1 MDGFDM
7 MDSGTDGPIV
17 TIRKADAMH
26 ADFVLSNVDLAFANS
41 IRRIILAEV
50 PTLAID
56 LVEVIA
62 NSSVL
67 PDELLSHRL
76 GLIPLESSN
85 IDEKMLYTRDCDCD
99 GYCERCSVV
108 LTLVAKCTGD
118 QNVTVYAR
126 DLAVAAG
133 AQLGNPV
140 LSDEAGKGSII
151 CKLRKGQEL
160 NLKCIAKKGIAKEHA
175 KWQPCAAVSFEYDP
189 HNKLKHV
196 DYWYETD
203 AKTEWPKSANAPWEE
218 PPAENEPFD
227 FSAVPTKFYIDVETV
242 GSLQPDEVLRQGI
255 KYLQEKLATVIA
267 GVNKTAGA
275 GAGGANGGGDVNGM
289 DQDGYGGARSPDMGD
304 ANGYRNF
311 NDGYVTPYGGAGGG
325 GAGAQ
330 TPFGGYGGGGY
341 SNGWP

>member
-7 MDSGTDGPIV
+7 IDSGTDGPSV
-17 TIRKADAMH
+17 TIRKAEASH

-56 LVEVIA
+56 LVEVIG
-62 NSSVL
+62 NTSVL
-67 PDELLSHRL
+67 PDELLAHRL
-76 GLIPLESSN
+76 GLIPLDSTN
-85 IDEKMLYTRDCDCD
+85 IDDKLLYTRDCDCD

-126 DLAVAAG
+126 DLAVTAG

-140 LSDEAGKGSII
+140 ITDEGQKGSII

-160 NLKCIAKKGIAKEHA
+160 NIKCIAKKGIAKEHA

-189 HNKLKHV
+189 WNKLKHV

-203 AKTEWPKSANAPWEE
+203 AKAEWPKSANAGWEE
-218 PPAENEPFD
+218 PPQENEPFD
-227 FSAVPTKFYIDVETV
+227 YDAAPTKFYMDVETV
-242 GSLQPDEVLRQGI
+242 GSLPPDEILRQGV
-255 KYLQEKLATVIA
+255 KYLQEKLANVIA
-267 GVNKTAGA
+267 GVQKTAGA
-275 GAGGANGGGDVNGM
+275 NGVSAAAGDVSGM
-289 DQDGYGGARSPDMGD
+289 DDGYGGARSPDMGD
-304 ANGYRNF
+304 ANGYGRNF
-311 NDGYVTPYGGAGGG
+311 NDGYVTPYGGAGGVG
-325 GAGAQ
+325 GAQ

-341 SNGWP
+341 SNGW

>member
-7 MDSGTDGPIV
+7 IDSEGGGPQI
-17 TIRKADAMH
+17 TIRKADSMH

-56 LVEVIA
+56 LVEVL
-62 NSSVL
+62 NNTSVL
-67 PDELLSHRL
+67 PDELLAHRL

-85 IDEKMLYTRDCDCD
+85 IDDKLLYTRDCDCD

-140 LSDEAGKGSII
+140 ITDEARKGAII

-160 NLKCIAKKGIAKEHA
+160 NLKCVAKKGIAKEHA
-175 KWQPCAAVSFEYDP
+175 KWQPCAAVAFEYDP
-189 HNKLKHV
+189 WNKLKHV

-203 AKTEWPKSANAPWEE
+203 AKAEWPKSLNSDWEE
-218 PPAENEPFD
+218 PPQENEPFD
-227 FSAVPTKFYIDVETV
+227 YNAQPNRFYIDVESV
-242 GSLQPDEVLRQGI
+242 GSLQPDEILRQGI
-255 KYLQEKLATVIA
+255 KYLQEKLASVIA
-267 GVNKTAGA
+267 GVQKTAGQTTA
-275 GAGGANGGGDVNGM
+275 ANTGDVNGIEG
-289 DQDGYGGARSPDMGD
+289 GYGGARSPDMGD
-304 ANGYRNF
+304 TNGYGRNF
-311 NDGYVTPYGGAGGG
+311 DDGFTTPYAGGG
-325 GAGAQ
+325 GAGGAGAN
-330 TPFGGYGGGGY
+330 TPFGGYGGAGY
-341 SNGWP
+341 SNGW